1 MPIFWLISST
11 AGSGRSAMSSPLS
24 ILSIETAAS
33 WPCATAQMMFFG
45 PKAESPP
52 KNTFG
57 LVDWKVFSS
66 SLGRPQSLNSM
77 PASRSIQGKAFS
89 WPTAT
94 STSSQGKC

>member
-1 MPIFWLISST
+1 MPIFWLITST
-11 AGSGRSAMSSPLS
+11 AGSGRSVMSSPLS

-45 PKAESPP
+45 PKAASPP

-57 LVDWKVFSS
+57 LVEPKVTLSTFGMSHSS
-66 SLGRPQSLNSM
+66 NSM
-77 PASRSIQGKAFS
+77 PQSRSIQGKAFS